1 MTINKISVQQVTHT
15 FTLPDKRELTAILDT
30 DLTVREG
37 ELIVI
42 IGQSGCGKT
51 TLLNLMGGLL
61 KPSSGTITINDKI
74 VDGPHFS
81 RMMMFQQPS
90 VLPWL
95 TVEDNIAFGCKLRG
109 ELEDLQEKVS
119 HYIRLIGLQGFEKVF
134 PEGLS
139 AGMMQRVALA
149 RSLIGDPEVLLMD
162 EAFSD
167 VDFFTRHTLYNLVL
181 QLWLD
186 LGFTMVLVTHDIEE
200 ALLLGQRVVLMGDR
214 PGRIEEIFAIDIPYP
229 RSVHD
234 SAFLRKKRTILEHFD
249 G

>member
-1 MTINKISVQQVTHT
+1 MNKICVDNVTHT
-15 FTLPDKRELTAILDT
+15 FTLPGKRELTAIKDT
-30 DLTVREG
+30 DLCVREG
-37 ELIVI
+37 ELIVL

-61 KPSSGTITINDKI
+61 KPTHGSISINDKI
-74 VDGPHFS
+74 VEGPHFS

-109 ELEDLQEKVS
+109 ELNDLQEKVS

-162 EAFSD
+162 EPFSD
-167 VDFFTRHTLYNLVL
+167 VDFFTRHTLYDLVL

-186 LGFTMVLVTHDIEE
+186 IGFTMVAVTHDIEE

-214 PGRIEEIFAIDIPYP
+214 PGRIEEIFDVNLPYP
-229 RSVHD
+229 RNVHD
-234 SAFLRKKRTILEHFD
+234 KDFIAQKRKILEHFD

>member
-1 MTINKISVQQVTHT
+1 MDKICIEHLTHT
-15 FTLPDKRELTAILDT
+15 FTLPDKRKLTAVEDT
-30 DLTVREG
+30 DLCVKEG

-61 KPSSGTITINDKI
+61 KPSSGTITINGQP
-74 VDGPHFS
+74 VDGPHYS
-81 RMMMFQQPS
+81 RMMMFQQPC

-95 TVEDNIAFGCKLRG
+95 TVEGNIAFGSKLRG
-109 ELEDLQEKVS
+109 EEDGLQEKVA
-119 HYIRLIGLQGFEKVF
+119 HYIKLIGLKGFEKVF

-167 VDFFTRHTLYNLVL
+167 VDFFTRHTLYHLVL

-200 ALLLGQRVVLMGDR
+200 AILLGQRVVLMGDR
-214 PGRIEEIFAIDIPYP
+214 PGRILNVFDVDIPYP

-234 SAFLRKKRTILEHFD
+234 AGVNEKKLEILEYFD